1 MAIVFPNSMQSNAI
15 SEMWRM
21 TTSFTGTATPMTN
34 WDKVDD
40 VGSYSPYY
48 SSTSNNLLNNSN
60 GNFSFREK
68 GGYLINYFFMAYHS
82 QASIYNVMILQ
93 HSWNNG
99 ANWDSNTHAYGSFPN
114 ANSGY
119 SGTHEITGTAM
130 SFLNIPSVEGSG
142 SGERQIRFRMV
153 CHNSGNG
160 TYGSSTDTYTGF
172 IVSKLTDH
180 IHTPS

>member
-1 MAIVFPNSMQSNAI
+1 
-15 SEMWRM
+15 
-21 TTSFTGTATPMTN
+21 
-34 WDKVDD
+34 
-40 VGSYSPYY
+40 
-48 SSTSNNLLNNSN
+48 
-60 GNFSFREK
+60 
-68 GGYLINYFFMAYHS
+68 
-82 QASIYNVMILQ
+82 MILQ